1 MKRSNIDRTISTD
14 QLLAIASA
22 IEPKLEMALNG
33 GLTPVEIEKLK
44 IYIRYVV
51 KELKTRLDDDE
62 ES

>member
-14 QLLAIASA
+14 QLRVIASE

-51 KELKTRLDDDE
+51 KELTTRLDDDE